1 MAVNGLQAYFARRN
15 TEKQI
20 YLDSESY
27 VRTERKVLI

>member
-27 VRTERKVLI
+27 VRTEGKVLI